1 MKAIA
6 GLAALCA
13 ATGLAFA
20 VGINHS
26 TSSGH
31 NTPPQIRTTDGPI
44 TLQEGVNTVLYAG
57 VQQDGQDPPP
67 GQPDTGGG
75 SAFTYCTAAVNST
88 GFPANISFVGTLNLA
103 DNSFGMQTINLPPH
117 APSWGMYT
125 YGQTQYNVPFG
136 NGYLCISPFG
146 PGIKRMATQHLD
158 AVTLTHDVFQVPTEA
173 AYFQPGSSWNF
184 QFWYRNSAANPL
196 TFNLSDALHVDFS
209 Q

>member
-6 GLAALCA
+6 GLAALCV

-44 TLQEGVNTVLYAG
+44 TLQEGVNTVLNAG
-57 VQQDGQDPPP
+57 IQQDGQDPPP

-75 SAFTYCTAAVNST
+75 SSFTYCTAAVNST
-88 GFPANISFVGTLNLA
+88 GFPSNISFVGTLNLA

-136 NGYLCISPFG
+136 NGFLCISPFF
-146 PGIKRMATQHLD
+146 PGLFKMPTQSLATGVVVNTMALHPAQFT
-158 AVTLTHDVFQVPTEA
+158 AFT
-173 AYFQPGSSWNF
+173 PGSGWNF
-184 QFWYRNSAANPL
+184 QFWYRDPTAGGSN
-196 TFNLSDALHVDFS
+196 FNLSDGLHVNFAP
-209 Q
+209 